1 MLALS
6 APRPP
11 VRLFDLALVAVYL
24 TATTVIG
31 LRFSKSSRRSLRSY
45 FLADRNVPWWAIT
58 LSIVAAETS
67 VLTIISVPGLAYSG
81 DFGFLQIALGYL
93 LGRIIICI
101 LFLPR
106 YMRADLLTA
115 YQFIASRFGPRLQ
128 SCTAL
133 LFLLLRAGAEGVRVF
148 AVAIVVGAALGTPD
162 AVSIAILS
170 ALTLLY
176 TFQGGMAAVIWTD
189 VVQMA
194 LYGIGS
200 IIALGTICSRI
211 PGGWPA
217 LVASASAAH
226 KLTFLHFSWSVSQS
240 YTFQAGLIGGCFLT
254 LASHGTDQLMVQRM
268 LAARNL
274 RDSQMALLSSGV
286 IVFLQFTLFLL
297 IGAGLFVYYDG
308 HAPIASPDRIFPNFI
323 VHEMPVGISGLMI
336 AAILAAAMS
345 NLSASLNS
353 LAATSMIDLY
363 LPRHPGLEEQQRI
376 RLSRFMTVGWS
387 VVLFVL
393 ALLSRRGGH
402 VVEIGLSIASVLSGA
417 MLGVFLLGTLSR
429 RATENGAMVGMLAGV
444 AINLLL
450 WLPPHDLT
458 CSLAG
463 HSFVFPKIAWTWWVL
478 VGPVITFVVGYSAS
492 LITIRRPRS
501 R

>member
-1 MLALS
+1 MLAWS
-6 APRPP
+6 APRLP
-11 VRLFDLALVAVYL
+11 VRLFDLILVAVYL
-24 TATTVIG
+24 AGTTFIG

-45 FLADRNVPWWAIT
+45 FLADRNIPWWAIA

-115 YQFIASRFGPRLQ
+115 YQFIAARFGKRLQ

-170 ALTLLY
+170 ALTLFY

-189 VVQMA
+189 VAQMA
-194 LYGIGS
+194 LYAVGS
-200 IIALGTICSRI
+200 IVALGTICSRI

-217 LVASASAAH
+217 LIAGASAAH

-274 RDSQMALLSSGV
+274 RDSQLALLSSGV

-297 IGAGLFVYYDG
+297 IGAALFVYYAG

-323 VHEMPVGISGLMI
+323 VHEMPVGISGLTI

-363 LPRHPGLEEQQRI
+363 LPRHPELSEQQRI
-376 RLSRFMTVGWS
+376 RLSRFITVGWS

-450 WLPPHDLT
+450 WLQPHDLT

-463 HSFVFPKIAWTWWVL
+463 HSVVIPKVAWTWWVL
-478 VGPVITFVVGYSAS
+478 VGSMITFVVGYSAS
-492 LITIRRPRS
+492 AITTRRPRS

>member
-6 APRPP
+6 VPRPP

-24 TATTVIG
+24 AATTFIG
-31 LRFSKSSRRSLRSY
+31 LRFSKSSRRSMRSY
-45 FLADRNVPWWAIT
+45 FLADRKVPWWAIA

-67 VLTIISVPGLAYSG
+67 VLTIISVPGLAFTG

-93 LGRIIICI
+93 LGRIIICV

-106 YMRADLLTA
+106 YIRSDLLTA
-115 YQFIASRFGPRLQ
+115 YQFIASRFGQRLQ
-128 SCTAL
+128 SSTAL

-148 AVAIVVGAALGTPD
+148 AVAIVVSTAFGTPD
-162 AVSIAILS
+162 IVSIAILS

-189 VVQMA
+189 VAQMA
-194 LYGIGS
+194 LY
-200 IIALGTICSRI
+200 ALGSFVALATICSRI

-217 LVASASAAH
+217 LLAGASAAH
-226 KLTFLHFSWSVSQS
+226 KLTFLHFSWALGQS

-254 LASHGTDQLMVQRM
+254 LASHGTDQLMVQRL

-274 RDSQMALLSSGV
+274 RDSQVALLVSGA
-286 IVFLQFTLFLL
+286 IVFLQFTLFLM
-297 IGAGLFVYYDG
+297 IGAGLFVYYG
-308 HAPIASPDRIFPNFI
+308 GNAPMASPDRVFPDFI
-323 VHEMPVGISGLMI
+323 AHEMPMGISGLMI

-363 LPRHPGLEEQQRI
+363 IPHHPGLKEQERI
-376 RLSRFMTVGWS
+376 RLSRLITIGWS
-387 VVLFVL
+387 VVLFAL

-402 VVEIGLSIASVLSGA
+402 VVEVGLSIASALSGA
-417 MLGVFLLGTLSR
+417 MLGVFLLGALSR
-429 RATENGAMVGMLAGV
+429 RTTENGAMAGMLAGV
-444 AINLLL
+444 AVNLLL
-450 WLPPHDLT
+450 WLQPHDLNV
-458 CSLAG
+458 SLLG
-463 HSFVFPKIAWTWWVL
+463 IPFTLPKIAWTWWVL
-478 VGPVITFVVGYSAS
+478 VGSVLTFVVGYFAS
-492 LITIRRPRS
+492 LISLRPPAS

>member
-6 APRPP
+6 APSPP
-11 VRLFDLALVAVYL
+11 VRFFDLVLVVVYL
-24 TATTVIG
+24 AATTAVG

-45 FLADRNVPWWAIT
+45 FLADRNVPWWAIA

-67 VLTIISVPGLAYSG
+67 VLTIVSVPGLAFTS

-106 YMRADLLTA
+106 YIRSDLLTA

-133 LFLLLRAGAEGVRVF
+133 LFLVLRAGAEGVRVF
-148 AVAIVVGAALGTPD
+148 AVAIVVNAALGTPD
-162 AVSIAILS
+162 ALSIAILC

-176 TFQGGMAAVIWTD
+176 TFEGGMAAVIWTD
-189 VVQMA
+189 VAQMA
-194 LYGIGS
+194 LYALGS
-200 IIALGTICSRI
+200 IVALATICSRI

-217 LVASASAAH
+217 LLAGASAAH

-268 LAARNL
+268 LSARNL
-274 RDSQMALLSSGV
+274 RDSQLALLASGV

-297 IGAGLFVYYDG
+297 IGAGLFVYYAG
-308 HAPIASPDRIFPNFI
+308 HAPIAAPDRIFPVFI

-345 NLSASLNS
+345 NLSAALNS

-363 LPRHPGLEEQQRI
+363 LPHHTDLSEQQRI
-376 RLSRFMTVGWS
+376 RLSRFITIGWA

-402 VVEIGLSIASVLSGA
+402 VVEVGLSIASVLSGA
-417 MLGVFLLGTLSR
+417 MLGVFLLGALSR
-429 RATENGAMVGMLAGV
+429 RTTENGAMAGMLAGV
-444 AINLLL
+444 VINLLL
-450 WLPPHDLT
+450 WLQPHDLAVPF
-458 CSLAG
+458 LG
-463 HSFVFPKIAWTWWVL
+463 HSFTLPKIAWTWWVL
-478 VGPVITFVVGYSAS
+478 IGSVVTFVVGYSAS
-492 LITIRRPRS
+492 WISIHRS
-501 R
+501 AAN